1 MLWLTFVAALADL
14 QVYSSPLAVLPR
26 RDTTEPDPSLYYYAE
41 LAGKTYV
48 NKGLVA
54 YGFIPSNATDIVGDT
69 ISGIGSAIGLKPYT
83 WTASNGTISGTLI
96 VQSDRGYNVQGPVN
110 YQGRVHEYAFVLQ
123 PYYGTDNLVYD
134 AAAETLQLTYI
145 GTTLHYDHGGVNT
158 TGLEALAVR
167 AATARYPQ
175 LADADP
181 QMPVATVQDSRLC
194 LDAEGL
200 VADADGSV
208 WTSNEYGPYI
218 YHFSAAGYLIQT
230 IQPPEAFLPY
240 TSDGMLNFTSET
252 EPATRFE
259 DLSLDISTRRL
270 YALLQSPT
278 VQDGGLLSNP
288 SPYTRLLAFD
298 VSDPNEH
305 PPVVGEWVVPLP
317 LSNSGSNL
325 YAASEVH
332 FVAPGV
338 FLVLSR
344 DGKGEGGSS
353 DKSKYKQADLFDIS
367 NATDVNTPFF
377 NGPGGAV
384 SPGGT
389 LNSTITPAMY
399 VSFVDYLNATQ
410 LARFGLHNGKPDDDT
425 LIDGE
430 WESLALAPVGDP
442 AYPDDYFLFT
452 AADNDF
458 QTEDG
463 VSVGVSYD
471 AGLNENT
478 QFMVFRLT
486 LPGAAPQLDC

>member
-1 MLWLTFVAALADL
+1 MSRLYAASLHA
-14 QVYSSPLAVLPR
+14 YSSPLAVLPR

-41 LAGKTYV
+41 LAGKTYI

-54 YGFIPSNATDIVGDT
+54 YRFIPSNATDIVGDT
-69 ISGIGSAIGLKPYT
+69 IGGIGSAIGLKPYT
-83 WTASNGTISGTLI
+83 WTASSGTFSGTLI
-96 VQSDRGYNVQGPVN
+96 VQPDRGYNVQGPVN
-110 YQGRVHEYAFVLQ
+110 YQGRVHEYAF
-123 PYYGTDNLVYD
+123 
-134 AAAETLQLTYI
+134 LTYL
-145 GTTLHYDHGGVNT
+145 GTTLHYDRGGVNT
-158 TGLEALAVR
+158 TGLDALAVR

-181 QMPVATVQDSRLC
+181 QMPVATVQDPRLC

-200 VADADGSV
+200 IADTDGSV
-208 WTSNEYGPYI
+208 WTSDEYGPYI
-218 YHFSAAGYLIQT
+218 YHFSAAGDLIQT

-240 TSDGMLNFTSET
+240 SSDGMLNFTSET
-252 EPATRFE
+252 EPAAGRVGNQGFE
-259 DLSLDISTRRL
+259 GLSLDISTRRL
-270 YALLQSPT
+270 YVLLQSPT

-377 NGPGGAV
+377 NAPGGAV

-389 LNSTITPAMY
+389 LNSTITPATY

-425 LIDGE
+425 LIDRK

>member
-1 MLWLTFVAALADL
+1 MQGHLVLGYWSSAFQLRAFQPANFLHAADL

-26 RDTTEPDPSLYYYAE
+26 RDTTEPDPSLYYYTE

-208 WTSNEYGPYI
+208 WTSNEYGPG
-218 YHFSAAGYLIQT
+218 SLRRVGNQ
-230 IQPPEAFLPY
+230 
-240 TSDGMLNFTSET
+240 G
-252 EPATRFE
+252 FE
-259 DLSLDISTRRL
+259 GLSLDISTRRL

-377 NGPGGAV
+377 NAPGGAV

-389 LNSTITPAMY
+389 LNSTITPATY